1 MHRTAEEGIAA
12 HWIYKEGRARLDP
25 SDKSFVW
32 LRQLLEW
39 QRDLKDP
46 KEFMDTVKVDLFP
59 EEVYVFTPKGD
70 VRELPRGATP
80 VDFAFTIHTDVG
92 LRCVGAKVNGK
103 IVPLRYELRN
113 GDIIEITTSPNHSP
127 SKDWLRIV
135 KTSRA
140 RSKVKQWIKNEQRDR
155 SVSLGRDI
163 CEKEIRKFGRN
174 PGQLLKSENLLKA
187 AERFGFQNE
196 GDLFAAVGYGKIS
209 PRQVISKILP
219 PEEVQNWKELEE
231 IKEKKP
237 EKELKP
243 KAEEG
248 IKIAGVEDVLV
259 KFAKCC
265 NPLPG
270 DEIIGFITRGRG
282 ISIHTADCPNV
293 EHLLY
298 DSERKIKVEWDK
310 KQQGSHQVKI
320 MVLIGRD
327 RPGVLAEISS
337 AISST
342 NINIAEAEVK
352 VTEERM
358 GRNTFVLEVSDLKQ
372 LQAAIS
378 AIKKID
384 GVIGVERVRAA

>member
-1 MHRTAEEGIAA
+1 
-12 HWIYKEGRARLDP
+12 
-25 SDKSFVW
+25 
-32 LRQLLEW
+32 
-39 QRDLKDP
+39 
-46 KEFMDTVKVDLFP
+46 
-59 EEVYVFTPKGD
+59 
-70 VRELPRGATP
+70 
-80 VDFAFTIHTDVG
+80 
-92 LRCVGAKVNGK
+92 
-103 IVPLRYELRN
+103 
-113 GDIIEITTSPNHSP
+113 
-127 SKDWLRIV
+127 
-135 KTSRA
+135 
-140 RSKVKQWIKNEQRDR
+140 
-155 SVSLGRDI
+155 
-163 CEKEIRKFGRN
+163 
-174 PGQLLKSENLLKA
+174 
-187 AERFGFQNE
+187 
-196 GDLFAAVGYGKIS
+196 
-209 PRQVISKILP
+209 
-219 PEEVQNWKELEE
+219 VQNWKELEE